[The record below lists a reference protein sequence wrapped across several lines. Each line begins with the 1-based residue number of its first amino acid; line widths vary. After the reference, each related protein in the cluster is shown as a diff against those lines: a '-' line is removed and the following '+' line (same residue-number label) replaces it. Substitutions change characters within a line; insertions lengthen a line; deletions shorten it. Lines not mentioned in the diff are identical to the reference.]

1 VTDQKLSYDCSDGVA
16 HIRMDDGKANVMS
29 EEMLLALHSALDRAE
44 ADKAVVMLSG
54 RERMFSG
61 GYDLKMFQ
69 GSLDHVARVL
79 RLGAKLVFRL
89 ASFPTPVLMVCT
101 GHAVAQ
107 GAFTLLAADVR
118 LGCAGPFKLG
128 LNEVAIGMTIPWY
141 GVEIS
146 RMRLSPACFN
156 HATLT
161 AAVYTPE
168 DAVRAGFL
176 DAVHPAQELVSR
188 ATEESQRLRKL
199 NMPAHH
205 ATKLRVRRA
214 ALAELEAAI
223 DEPIAVPANP
233 A

>member
-1 VTDQKLSYDCSDGVA
+1 MTDQILSYECQDGIA
-16 HIRMDDGKANVMS
+16 HVRMDDGKANVMS
-29 EEMLLALHSALDRAE
+29 EAMLLALHGALDRAE

-69 GSLDHVARVL
+69 EPAETVARIL

-118 LGCAGPFKLG
+118 LGTVGPFKLG
-128 LNEVAIGMTIPWY
+128 LNEVAIGMTIPHY
-141 GVEIS
+141 GVEVA
-146 RMRLSPACFN
+146 RMRLQASCFN

-161 AAVYTPE
+161 GAMYSPD

-176 DAVHPAQELVSR
+176 DAVSPVEALFDR
-188 ATEESQRLRKL
+188 AKEEALRLRKL
-199 NMPAHH
+199 NMQAHH
-205 ATKLRVRRA
+205 ATKLRVRAPALAKLQAGIDEDFA
-214 ALAELEAAI
+214 ALGK
-223 DEPIAVPANP
+223 
-233 A
+233 